1 MPGSHHHFSSLETSN
16 TWDTFYKQN
25 MLQIAPEQVW
35 PIRTQECEDEW
46 RKGESQECWNH
57 SGRPQQRMHWH
68 TQSPGNQ
75 NNSQNTKNVQE
86 ELKPTHPAV
95 KYSLGTGE
103 NKWQQLCTT
112 APVKLNRMATAKERV
127 VAQGPFVQ
135 KHHRFCHFLWHL
147 NSCFSCIHNANPY
160 RLSAFSE
167 STSEYF
173 KPFKK
178 FCSYCST
185 VRRLIN

>member
-1 MPGSHHHFSSLETSN
+1 MRDFKYLGHILQTEHAANCTWTSLTYQDPG
-16 TWDTFYKQN
+16 
-25 MLQIAPEQVW
+25 VW
-35 PIRTQECEDEW
+35 GWMENRWVSGVLKALRQTTAEDALALCLLGIKTIPRTQ
-46 RKGESQECWNH
+46 
-57 SGRPQQRMHWH
+57 
-68 TQSPGNQ
+68 
-75 NNSQNTKNVQE
+75 KNVQE

-103 NKWQQLCTT
+103 NKWQQLCTA

-127 VAQGPFVQ
+127 LAQGPFVQ
-135 KHHRFCHFLWHL
+135 NHHRFCHLLWHL

-160 RLSAFSE
+160 QLSASSE

-178 FCSYCST
+178 FSSYCSI
-185 VRRLIN
+185 VRSLIN